1 MNPSY
6 DKHLLLDMQEHPERY
21 SDEQLEQAMAE
32 LDKEPDTALA
42 WQKVL
47 SRRTHP
53 QPLSCKEGCD
63 CHSGRKR
70 KLLLSLQ
77 GRGRE
82 RVRVAAI
89 LVAFMFLGF
98 MSLAGYHFVSGWHRT
113 PEVQAKADTTE
124 VVRQRFTYDVQDGDT
139 IFRFENI
146 RLDSILSVVGR
157 HYGREVVFMDNAPK
171 HLRLYIT
178 CRTSQKLN
186 DFVETLNV
194 FDGFRIT
201 QEFYTLYVEPE
212 ETKEDKR

>member
-6 DKHLLLDMQEHPERY
+6 DKELLLDMQEHPERY

-32 LDKEPDTALA
+32 LDKEPDTEAA
-42 WQKVL
+42 WQLLNEELRIKNEESLAETTAVANSSL
-47 SRRTHP
+47 FTLHSSFRRI
-53 QPLSCKEGCD
+53 
-63 CHSGRKR
+63 
-70 KLLLSLQ
+70 
-77 GRGRE
+77 
-82 RVRVAAI
+82 AAVF
-89 LVAFMFLGF
+89 LAFAFLGL

>member
-32 LDKEPDTALA
+32 LDREPDTALA
-42 WQKVL
+42 WQLFNEKTGTTNDESAADGTPNSHFSPFTSHFSL
-47 SRRTHP
+47 RRI
-53 QPLSCKEGCD
+53 
-63 CHSGRKR
+63 
-70 KLLLSLQ
+70 
-77 GRGRE
+77 
-82 RVRVAAI
+82 AAI

-201 QEFYTLYVEPE
+201 QEFYTLYIEPE